1 MKLTKQQMQSIPFQY
16 AQDVRNGNIV
26 VGLRIKQAVDR
37 FYSWIDNADA
47 DGFYLDHQKGMMVIN
62 FFETILKHTKGKSA
76 GKPFLLSLFQQFTL
90 YNVMAWMQKKETGDM
105 RRINNVYEKVGKK
118 NGKTAVMA
126 GLNLFHLSFDL
137 EQGAECY
144 IGATKEEQA
153 KLCFNQACEF
163 ITKSPLLQQLGFRVL
178 QREIKFTPTNSFSK
192 PLGGDS
198 KTQDGINS
206 SLSIIDEYHA
216 HRDDSVKENLESS
229 MASRRQP
236 LVYTITTAGVNVAG
250 VCKNFEDQCIS
261 ILEGQLKD
269 DHFFVMIHDLDEG
282 DDWEDPQNWIKA
294 NPNLGVTVSM
304 DFLLKEYTKAKNQPS
319 KAPNFKTKHLNMW
332 VDAPQIWIP
341 TETWNQNE
349 VKKSFIISEL
359 AKIAAK
365 NHGVNGV
372 IEDSDINYEALFIKK
387 ANQFGSYAATDLST
401 TIDLTAVVWIT
412 NPDND
417 GNRYLL
423 PFFFCPKATIDRRS
437 KEDRVPYRYW
447 MDAGYL
453 IATQGNTI
461 DYAVIKKTILERAKK
476 YNTTRMEFDKWNA
489 EQLRNEIQEAGVE
502 TSFFSQAISV
512 ISYPTKQFEKEVYDG
527 TIKHSGHPIL
537 SWCLSGCV
545 AITDANENTKIHKGK
560 SHTGVKRVDGIIAA
574 IMALGGSLT
583 PDTVTDQSQYN
594 NPDVPITFGIE

>member
-1 MKLTKQQMQSIPFQY
+1 MKLTRQQKQSIPFQY
-16 AQDVRNGNIV
+16 AQDVRDGNIV

-37 FYSWIDNADA
+37 FYSWIETADA
-47 DGFYLDHQKGMMVIN
+47 DGFYLDHTKGIMLIN
-62 FFETILKHTKGKSA
+62 FFETILTHTKGKSA
-76 GKPFLLSLFQQFTL
+76 GKPFLLSPFQQFTL
-90 YNVMAWMQKKETGDM
+90 YNVIAWMQKKETGDI

-126 GLNLFHLSFDL
+126 GLDLFHLSFDM

-163 ITKSPLLQQLGFRVL
+163 ITKSALLQQLGFRVL

-229 MASRRQP
+229 MASRKQP

-269 DHFFVMIHDLDEG
+269 DHFFIMIHDLDEA
-282 DDWEDPQNWIKA
+282 DDWQQPENWIKA

-341 TETWNQNE
+341 TEVWNDNKIE
-349 VKKSFIISEL
+349 V
-359 AKIAAK
+359 A
-365 NHGVNGV
+365 
-372 IEDSDINYEALFIKK
+372 DYEALFIKK
-387 ANQFGSYAATDLST
+387 AAEFGAYAATDLST

-412 NPDND
+412 NPDKDN
-417 GNRYLL
+417 NRFLL

-447 MDAGYL
+447 MDAEYL

-461 DYAVIKKTILERAKK
+461 DYSVIKKTILERAKK
-476 YNTTRMEFDKWNA
+476 YNTVRMEFDKWNA

-527 TIKHSGHPIL
+527 TIKHNGHPIL

-545 AITDANENTKIHKGK
+545 AIEDANENVKIHKGK
-560 SHTGVKRVDGIIAA
+560 SHMGVKRVDGIIAA

-583 PDTVTDQSQYN
+583 PDEDTDQSQYN
-594 NPDVPITFGIE
+594 DPDVKITFGI